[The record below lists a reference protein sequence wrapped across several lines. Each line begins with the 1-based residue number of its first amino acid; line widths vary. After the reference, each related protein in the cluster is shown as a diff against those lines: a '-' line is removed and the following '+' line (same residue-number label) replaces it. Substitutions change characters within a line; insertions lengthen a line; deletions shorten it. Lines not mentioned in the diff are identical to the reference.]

1 MAYKDPFPT
10 VIRPAERH
18 LAQYSTAAGTWSAE
32 HVARAQALLQDI
44 RVLGDDPVQPTLAAL
59 AEHLA
64 AQGIPLESY
73 DRPGQMEQIVSLT
86 GWGGPLAE
94 FLAVPGLA
102 NIQING
108 DGRNV
113 ILEYASGHRDVV
125 PRSPISREWVELMVR
140 CWLAQRGVFF
150 GPEARLPGIVHG
162 STRRMRFTYLGP
174 EHATSGMTLQLRLPL
189 PHPTLEELVDRGLMT
204 PEAAQWL
211 RAFVKVRAN
220 ILVAGGTNAGK
231 TTLVNALLAEID
243 PLERL
248 AVIEMFAELDVAGRE
263 GTVAYE
269 VGWDADEAALGKLL
283 HANLYNSVQRLV
295 LGEARGGE
303 TAQLIM
309 AMASGVDGCI
319 ATIHAESADDAV
331 RRLAQSARMHSAMA
345 GLPVGELARM
355 IASLHLV
362 VVHLEL
368 SPSGDGV
375 RRRAS
380 QMIEV
385 YDATEQGVFKRHE
398 IFRLDAQGALE
409 WAEPG
414 LSDRLMARFRRQ
426 KQTLPP
432 KQNHRKQ

>member
-18 LAQYSTAAGTWSAE
+18 LAQYGAAAGTWSAE
-32 HVARAQALLQDI
+32 HIARAQALLADI

-64 AQGIPLESY
+64 TQGIPLDDF
-73 DRPGQMEQIVSLT
+73 DRPGQMEQLVSLT

-108 DGRNV
+108 DGRDV

-125 PRSPISREWVELMVR
+125 PRSPVSREWVELLVR

-162 STRRMRFTYLGP
+162 STGRMRFTYLGP

-189 PHPTLEELVDRGLMT
+189 PHPTLDELVDRGLMT

-211 RAFVKVRAN
+211 RAFVRVRAN

-243 PLERL
+243 PMER
-248 AVIEMFAELDVAGRE
+248 
-263 GTVAYE
+263 
-269 VGWDADEAALGKLL
+269 W
-283 HANLYNSVQRLV
+283 Q
-295 LGEARGGE
+295 
-303 TAQLIM
+303 
-309 AMASGVDGCI
+309 
-319 ATIHAESADDAV
+319 
-331 RRLAQSARMHSAMA
+331 
-345 GLPVGELARM
+345 
-355 IASLHLV
+355 
-362 VVHLEL
+362 
-368 SPSGDGV
+368 
-375 RRRAS
+375 
-380 QMIEV
+380 
-385 YDATEQGVFKRHE
+385 
-398 IFRLDAQGALE
+398 
-409 WAEPG
+409 
-414 LSDRLMARFRRQ
+414 
-426 KQTLPP
+426 
-432 KQNHRKQ
+432 